1 MQSRQYT
8 LKEFALNPSK
18 VIHRV
23 MTGEEDVTI
32 TLRGVPAV
40 RIVPATG
47 PEVQVA
53 VEEVWAAMPGMSL
66 PAGAMRLPRTR
77 LKLRGNGPTAAEML
91 LEDRR

>member
-1 MQSRQYT
+1 MLPRQYT

-18 VIHRV
+18 VIHLV

-32 TLRGVPAV
+32 TLRGIPAV

-47 PEVQVA
+47 PDVQVA
-53 VEEVWAAMPGMSL
+53 IEEVWAAMPGMAM
-66 PAGAMRLPRTR
+66 PAGPMVLPQRMRM
-77 LKLRGNGPTAAEML
+77 KGEGPTASEML

>member
-1 MQSRQYT
+1 MLTRQYT

-18 VIHRV
+18 VIHLV

-32 TLRGVPAV
+32 TLRGIPAV

-66 PAGAMRLPRTR
+66 PAGPMVLPQTR
-77 LKLRGNGPTAAEML
+77 LTMEGEGPTAAAML